1 MSVCLKIEPFEA
13 VPSQRGDR
21 VRVTELPRTAEGA
34 YRKYSS
40 YVAAV
45 AYRLAGRD
53 SEVDDIVQEVFLRAV
68 KGLHQLQDE
77 RAMKGWLATV
87 TVRVVKRRMWKRGI
101 ARKLGFGTPP
111 PDDGDS
117 IAPGASPE
125 QQALLSQV
133 YRVMDRL
140 PTNQRL
146 AWTLPRA
153 CAENSRRIVSTA
165 RCAWSAIKSRCLL
178 AYAIAR
184 TASAMSGW
192 DQWLPL
198 G

>member
-1 MSVCLKIEPFEA
+1 M
-13 VPSQRGDR
+13 
-21 VRVTELPRTAEGA
+21 TELPRTAEGA

-146 AWTLPRA
+146 AWTLRYVQG
-153 CAENSRRIVSTA
+153 EKLEDVA
-165 RCAWSAIKSRCLL
+165 RQCDCSLATVKRHIKSAHDFIQREV
-178 AYAIAR
+178 AN
-184 TASAMSGW
+184 G
-192 DQWLPL
+192 
-198 G
+198 